1 MLQLEKKQNA
11 YYLGGKWVLY
21 IYIII
26 NFRIALLIINITKS
40 LLTSWIQVHCSFCR
54 TKILILSPVLLFS
67 PSSKNELKTA
77 PWIDVSR
84 YYGTKST
91 SHLCLQSLLASIK
104 RMIRSIGF
112 CRHLISQVLSKSRT
126 PGSYATETELIPIWY
141 LKKSIAIFRIAFI
154 YFVQC
159 FSSSFFA

>member
-1 MLQLEKKQNA
+1 MHTIWGEN
-11 YYLGGKWVLY
+11 GFY

-159 FSSSFFA
+159 FSSSFFT